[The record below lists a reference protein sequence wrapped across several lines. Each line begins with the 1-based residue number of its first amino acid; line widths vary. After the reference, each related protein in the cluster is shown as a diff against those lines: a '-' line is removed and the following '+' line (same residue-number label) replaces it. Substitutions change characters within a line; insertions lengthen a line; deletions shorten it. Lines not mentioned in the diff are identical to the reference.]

1 MFTWFI
7 YIYIFVYLLMTISYD
22 TCVISIYIYPLC
34 NYFRKLNIIPT
45 HLTRL
50 LTGNIHPRLILSRL
64 EMVEQLIVSQGV
76 SSDKNRFA
84 SSLYDKLIIYCTI
97 DFANLYP
104 SYILLAGWPVV
115 FYANLVCRPFIIQL
129 KPYAKPPNGF

>member
-1 MFTWFI
+1 MQFSIDTDYMIIYLVPIQYFHFI
-7 YIYIFVYLLMTISYD
+7 YIIINNTYYYIGTIYVLLFFNS
-22 TCVISIYIYPLC
+22 
-34 NYFRKLNIIPT
+34 RKLNIIPT

-84 SSLYDKLIIYCTI
+84 LS
-97 DFANLYP
+97 
-104 SYILLAGWPVV
+104 ILS
-115 FYANLVCRPFIIQL
+115 F
-129 KPYAKPPNGF
+129 